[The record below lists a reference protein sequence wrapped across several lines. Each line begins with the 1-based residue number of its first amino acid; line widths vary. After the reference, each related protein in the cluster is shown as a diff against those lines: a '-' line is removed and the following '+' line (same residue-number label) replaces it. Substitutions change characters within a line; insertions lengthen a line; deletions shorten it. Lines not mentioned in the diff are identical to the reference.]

1 MRHIREVAEAR
12 KLNIIDM
19 AVGFTAMLRVFEKGS
34 ASPIKTMLSRTLDR
48 LGGVRTRR
56 QFEGI
61 HRRFCRAFVRNVRM
75 AKTGASASYGHGAKV
90 LDVTLKAC
98 IYYCS
103 LPSSE
108 TARRIRPLLH
118 LAIDTPIMN
127 HLRQKHALC
136 LSASSIAQISE
147 ADYGSLQDAA
157 DQEIASAFGG
167 RITRAEL
174 DDVLWRRL
182 NRN

>member
-1 MRHIREVAEAR
+1 MNHVRQVAEAR
-12 KLNIIDM
+12 TLNIIDM

-34 ASPIKTMLSRTLDR
+34 ASRIKMMLRRTLDK
-48 LGGVRTRR
+48 LNGVRTRR
-56 QFEGI
+56 QFEDV
-61 HRRFCRAFVRNVRM
+61 HRRFCRAFTRNVRM

-103 LPSSE
+103 LPSPE
-108 TARRIRPLLH
+108 TARRIYPLLH
-118 LAIDTPIMN
+118 LASDTPMMN
-127 HLRQKHALC
+127 HLEQKYALG
-136 LSASSIAQISE
+136 LLASSIAQISE
-147 ADYGSLQDAA
+147 PDYKLLQDAA

-167 RITRAEL
+167 RITRVEL

-182 NRN
+182 NRS